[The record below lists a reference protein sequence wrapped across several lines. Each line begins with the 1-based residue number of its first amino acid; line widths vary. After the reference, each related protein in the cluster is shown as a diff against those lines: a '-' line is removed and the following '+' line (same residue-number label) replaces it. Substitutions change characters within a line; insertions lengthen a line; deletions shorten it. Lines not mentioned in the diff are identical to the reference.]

1 MLLAALFTS
10 RMHCPMNDKAF
21 TCQKRGKVRGL
32 MFDATDLTWR
42 LTDSKVNKA
51 KGSVES
57 ALSKEASSLKEW
69 QWAA

>member
-1 MLLAALFTS
+1 
-10 RMHCPMNDKAF
+10 MHCPINDKAF

-42 LTDSKVNKA
+42 LSDCKVNKA

-57 ALSKEASSLKEW
+57 ALSKEVFFFERVAVGCLNDI
-69 QWAA
+69 

>member
-1 MLLAALFTS
+1 
-10 RMHCPMNDKAF
+10 
-21 TCQKRGKVRGL
+21 

-57 ALSKEASSLKEW
+57 ALSKEVSSLKEW